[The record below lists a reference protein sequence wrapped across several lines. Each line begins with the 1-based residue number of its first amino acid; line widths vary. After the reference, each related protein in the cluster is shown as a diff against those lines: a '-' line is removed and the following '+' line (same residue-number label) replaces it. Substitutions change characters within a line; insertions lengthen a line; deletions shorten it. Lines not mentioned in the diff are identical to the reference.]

1 MEKFDKDKFP
11 ESSPPEL
18 VPNERLNRSSG
29 KNHND
34 LDSQAKEAYFRESSI
49 RTDEISIKEIVLK
62 VQELWSFLLTKWSII
77 LISGLL
83 GGILG
88 FIYTYSQKPVYKA
101 ELSFAL
107 EEEKSGGMGGALGI
121 ASQFGFDLGGGG
133 GGAFAGDNLFQLMKS
148 RSMIEKVLLSTVTL
162 EGKNQT
168 LAEFYISFN
177 KLREGWKGQAEL
189 EGIKYMANADR
200 SKFSL
205 KQDSVLGQFYR
216 TIISGPLTVDKLDK
230 KSSIILVRFISENE
244 LFAKWFTEKLAKE
257 VSDFYVDTKTK
268 KSVQNLKILQHQT
281 DSVRSALY
289 SALRG
294 MASSVDANP
303 NVNTARQKLLV
314 PSQTRKVDVEA
325 NTVIL
330 GELVKNLEISKV
342 SLRRETPL
350 IQIIDRPILPLPQE
364 KMSKRNGILFT
375 GLAFG
380 IFSIIYLLIARFL
393 KEIM

>member
-11 ESSPPEL
+11 ESTPPGL
-18 VPNERLNRSSG
+18 VPNERLDTGSR
-29 KNHND
+29 KNHGD
-34 LDSQAKEAYFRESSI
+34 LDSQPKGSYFSESSI
-49 RTDEISIKEIVLK
+49 STDDISLKEIVLK
-62 VQELWSFLLTKWSII
+62 VQELSGFLLSKWSTI
-77 LISGLL
+77 LIAGLL

-88 FIYTYSQKPVYKA
+88 FIYTYSQKPAYKA

-148 RSMIEKVLLSTVTL
+148 RSMVEKVLLSTVTI

-177 KLREGWKGQAEL
+177 KLREGWKGKAEL
-189 EGIKYMANADR
+189 DDILYLPNADR
-200 SKFSL
+200 SKFTL

-244 LFAKWFTEKLAKE
+244 LFAKYFTEKLAKE

-281 DSVRSALY
+281 DSVRRALY
-289 SALRG
+289 SALGG
-294 MASSVDANP
+294 MASSIDANP
-303 NVNTARQKLLV
+303 NVNPARQKLLV
-314 PSQTRKVDVEA
+314 PSQTRQVDVEA

-350 IQIIDRPILPLPQE
+350 IQIIDTPILPLPQE
-364 KMSKRNGILFT
+364 KMSKRNGIIFT

-380 IFSIIYLLIARFL
+380 IVSIIYLLLARFL
-393 KEIM
+393 KEIL

>member
-1 MEKFDKDKFP
+1 MEKFDKQNFP
-11 ESSPPEL
+11 ESTPTSS
-18 VPNERLNRSSG
+18 VPNERFDTGSH
-29 KNHND
+29 KNHGD
-34 LDSQAKEAYFRESSI
+34 LDPQLKETNTSDSSN
-49 RTDEISIKEIVLK
+49 RTDEISLKEIILK
-62 VQELWSFLLTKWSII
+62 VQELSSFLLSKWVTI
-77 LISGLL
+77 LIVGLVGGLL
-83 GGILG
+83 G
-88 FIYTYSQKPVYKA
+88 FFYTNSQEPVYKA

-148 RSMIEKVLLSTVTL
+148 RSMVEKVLLSTVTL
-162 EGKNQT
+162 KGKNQT

-177 KLREGWKGQAEL
+177 KLREGWKGNAEL
-189 EGIKYMANADR
+189 EGIMYLPNADR
-200 SKFSL
+200 SKFTL

-244 LFAKWFTEKLAKE
+244 LFAKYFTEKLAKE

-281 DSVRSALY
+281 DSVRRALY
-289 SALRG
+289 SALAG
-294 MASSVDANP
+294 MASSIDANP
-303 NVNTARQKLLV
+303 NVNPARQKLLV
-314 PSQTRKVDVEA
+314 PSQTRQVDVEA

-350 IQIIDRPILPLPQE
+350 IQIIDTPILPLPQE
-364 KMSKRNGILFT
+364 KMSKRNGIIFT

-380 IFSIIYLLIARFL
+380 IVSIIYLLIARFL
-393 KEIM
+393 KEIL